1 MASLRGTQ
9 QPELSKKLFKI
20 IKSENHAIGAYEAA
34 ARERVGIAQQLS
46 EWGEATED
54 ETISEISDKLGV
66 LLAEIAEQEDVYAQ
80 ALEEYRGV
88 LKQIRNTESSVQP
101 SRDHKAKVS
110 DEIAK
115 LKYKE
120 PQSTKIVQLEQ
131 ELVRAEAQSLVAEAQ
146 LNNITRQKFK
156 EAYDHHFAATIER
169 AEKQIILAKHAR
181 RLLNLVDDT
190 PIVPGDAHPAF
201 AEGETARQVLN
212 DAEDDLR
219 RYQLDVEPI
228 HSNAGNLGVGAMP
241 GAALPVATAGATGT
255 SVPDSATYESAVT
268 SDGPVARQHHHSS
281 NTNSAPL
288 PPPTSA
294 TFDMAD
300 RKKRDRYAAGTGYQF
315 GANTQEAQAGAPP
328 SVAPGYG
335 APAPAY
341 GAPSPGYGAPAPG
354 YGAPAPGYGA
364 PSPYGQPAP
373 QDPNALNQQF
383 GQMNL
388 GPGQAAPQVQQPVSA
403 TQQNQLFPSDLIAQ
417 PFHVSELY
425 NPPPP
430 INLPS
435 NAAATPSEFANESSK
450 YLRCTLNTI
459 PTNHSLLKKSKL
471 PFALVISPYASLHD
485 SEDPIPVVQD
495 QIISRC
501 RRCRAYINPFVSFLD
516 HGHRWRC
523 NMCNLT
529 NDVPQAFDWDA
540 AQQKSV
546 DRWQRPELNY
556 AVTEFVA
563 PQEYMVRPP
572 QPLCYYIIL
581 DCTQAAVN
589 TGLLAV
595 VSRVIKESL
604 GRIPNAD
611 GRTRIGFMAV
621 DNGLHFFG
629 IPPDNSES
637 NEPQQLVVSDLDEP
651 YLPMPTDLLVSLSQC
666 RNNIETF
673 LDRLPAMF
681 QNTVVPGFALGSALR
696 SAHKLISPLGGK
708 LTVIAASLPN
718 VGHAALSPREDK
730 SVLGTSKEGS
740 LLQPANNWYKSF
752 AVECSKNQVSVD
764 MFLFAQ
770 HYQDVATLSNLPR
783 FTAGQTYF
791 YPGWNAARQEDVVKI
806 ATELGDYLSAE
817 IGLEAVLRVRAT
829 TGLRMSAFYG
839 NFFNRSSD
847 LCAFP
852 AYPRDQAVVIE
863 VAIDETISRPFACL
877 QAAVLHTT
885 SSGQRRIRVL
895 TLAVPTT
902 ESLASVY
909 ASADAQAIT
918 TYFAHKAVERAL
930 SSGLDAARDALQGK
944 IVEILSTYR
953 KELAGGSMG
962 GGGLQLPQNLR
973 ALPILFLGLIKNVG
987 LRKSAQIP
995 SDIRSAALDLLST
1008 LPMRLLT
1015 QYIYPTFYSLHDM
1028 PDDAG
1033 VPEPTTGQ
1041 ITMPPSMNLSSV
1053 AIVPYGLYLIDDGV
1067 NQFIWVGRDAVPALL
1082 ADVFGVEDRMQLK
1095 QGKATLP
1102 LLDNEYSERV
1112 RAVVEK
1118 SRDHKSKGVGSI
1130 TLPTLYIVKEDG
1142 EPTLKQWAQT
1152 MLVEDRADQSDS
1164 LVQWITKLREK
1175 VQQ

>member
-1 MASLRGTQ
+1 
-9 QPELSKKLFKI
+9 
-20 IKSENHAIGAYEAA
+20 
-34 ARERVGIAQQLS
+34 
-46 EWGEATED
+46 
-54 ETISEISDKLGV
+54 
-66 LLAEIAEQEDVYAQ
+66 
-80 ALEEYRGV
+80 
-88 LKQIRNTESSVQP
+88 
-101 SRDHKAKVS
+101 
-110 DEIAK
+110 
-115 LKYKE
+115 
-120 PQSTKIVQLEQ
+120 
-131 ELVRAEAQSLVAEAQ
+131 
-146 LNNITRQKFK
+146 
-156 EAYDHHFAATIER
+156 
-169 AEKQIILAKHAR
+169 
-181 RLLNLVDDT
+181 
-190 PIVPGDAHPAF
+190 
-201 AEGETARQVLN
+201 
-212 DAEDDLR
+212 
-219 RYQLDVEPI
+219 
-228 HSNAGNLGVGAMP
+228 
-241 GAALPVATAGATGT
+241 
-255 SVPDSATYESAVT
+255 
-268 SDGPVARQHHHSS
+268 
-281 NTNSAPL
+281 
-288 PPPTSA
+288 
-294 TFDMAD
+294 MAD

-315 GANTQEAQAGAPP
+315 GANTQEAAQGAGVPP
-328 SVAPGYG
+328 PAVPGYG
-335 APAPAY
+335 APAPSYGAPSPAY
-341 GAPSPGYGAPAPG
+341 GAPSPGFGAPAPG
-354 YGAPAPGYGA
+354 YGAPAQG
-364 PSPYGQPAP
+364 YGQPMP

-383 GQMNL
+383 GQMNI
-388 GPGQAAPQVQQPVSA
+388 GQGQAAPQVQQPAVA

-471 PFALVISPYASLHD
+471 PFALIISPYASLHD
-485 SEDPIPVVQD
+485 SEDPVPVVHD
-495 QIISRC
+495 QVISRC

-581 DCTQAAVN
+581 DCTQGAVN
-589 TGLLAV
+589 SGLLAV

-629 IPPDNSES
+629 IPLDNSES

-651 YLPMPTDLLVSLSQC
+651 YLPMPSDLLVNLSQC

-673 LDRLPAMF
+673 LDRLPTMF
-681 QNTVVPGFALGSALR
+681 QNTHVPGFALGSALR

-730 SVLGTSKEGS
+730 SLLGTGKEGS

-764 MFLFAQ
+764 MFLFSSQ
-770 HYQDVATLSNLPR
+770 YQDVATLSNLPR

-806 ATELGDYLSAE
+806 ATELADYLSAE

-863 VAIDETISRPFACL
+863 VAIDETISKPFACL

-918 TYFAHKAVERAL
+918 TYFSHKAVERAL
-930 SSGLDAARDALQGK
+930 SSGLDAARDALQAK
-944 IVEILSTYR
+944 VIEILSTYR

-995 SDIRSAALDLLST
+995 SDLRSAALDLLST
-1008 LPMRLLT
+1008 LPLRLLT
-1015 QYIYPTFYSLHDM
+1015 QYIYPSFYSLHDM

-1041 ITMPPSMNLSSV
+1041 ITMPPALNLSSA
-1053 AIVPYGLYLIDDGV
+1053 AIVPYGLYLLDDGV
-1067 NQFIWVGRDAVPALL
+1067 NQFLWIGRDAVPALL
-1082 ADVFGVEDRMQLK
+1082 NDVFGVEDRTQLK
-1095 QGKATLP
+1095 QGKASLP

-1130 TLPTLYIVKEDG
+1130 NLPTLYIIKEDG
-1142 EPTLKQWAQT
+1142 DPSLKLWAQT
-1152 MLVEDRADQSDS
+1152 LLVEDRADQGESI
-1164 LVQWITKLREK
+1164 VQWISKLREK
-1175 VQQ
+1175 VVQ